1 MRPSSSGPLNLL
13 RRLPRAIAGSVA
25 ALAEL
30 SPLRAV
36 MALVIAL
43 GFGASAAVAV
53 TSVGGSSMQ
62 AVEPAVLSQR
72 PAPTTSRDSVRPE
85 VPGSGGFTTESSPSR
100 PGPTAKP
107 SPSDKAGARKTSPP
121 SRTVGPPAGPGQ
133 RSGRS
138 PNAESSNAATPSGP
152 SGGTSDGAQADGSAP
167 ETVMAEWYPDSDDA
181 VFSFRADEPASYQCS
196 LDAAPYTPCDSPVSL
211 SDMHPGWHTFAVRG
225 VDADGN
231 ADPSAAFVRWH
242 VNASSAS
249 DGAGH

>member
-43 GFGASAAVAV
+43 GFGASTAVAV

-85 VPGSGGFTTESSPSR
+85 VPGSGGFTTESSPSA
-100 PGPTAKP
+100 PGLTAKS
-107 SPSDKAGARKTSPP
+107 SPSHKARVRKPSPP
-121 SRTVGPPAGPGQ
+121 SRTAGQAAPGQ
-133 RSGRS
+133 APGRS

-196 LDAAPYTPCDSPVSL
+196 LDAGPYTPCDSPVGL